1 MLILGEFITSFIV
14 VEFYTNRQSSPL
26 SITTHPWSSDGD
38 PCGGEHAEI
47 YFIPA
52 KRDKDGQKLNIT
64 VGIIYFLSP
73 VRLALASR
81 YAATLRKKTET
92 ARPVSR
98 QSVLFAH
105 LRLLAIRYYK
115 QFSKIQYLT
124 LEFFLN
130 FYPTTLVMERSGK

>member
-1 MLILGEFITSFIV
+1 MDYLLILGEFITSFIV

-73 VRLALASR
+73 SSIGVSLQVCGYFEEKNRNSQASV
-81 YAATLRKKTET
+81 T
-92 ARPVSR
+92 AKRAICTPA
-98 QSVLFAH
+98 SVGHTVL
-105 LRLLAIRYYK
+105 
-115 QFSKIQYLT
+115 
-124 LEFFLN
+124 
-130 FYPTTLVMERSGK
+130 